1 MNIHNR
7 SIRPTF
13 EYRDIARGISAK
25 SVMAMI
31 GKGALAREDVF
42 RVIAE
47 RTMMRRV
54 AANEKLRIEEAD
66 AIARLLRVRALA
78 HWAFPDAKS
87 AEVFLTSSNPSLG
100 NESPRAL
107 AATDAGAREV
117 EALLNHF
124 VFGDVG

>member
-1 MNIHNR
+1 MNIHSR
-7 SIRPTF
+7 PVQPTF
-13 EYRDIARGISAK
+13 EYRDIARGVSAK

-31 GKGALAREDVF
+31 GKGTLAREDVF

-47 RTMMRRV
+47 RTLMRRV
-54 AANEKLRIEEAD
+54 AANEKLKLEEAD

-78 HWAFPDAKS
+78 HWAFPDAK
-87 AEVFLTSSNPSLG
+87 AADVFLASPNPSLA
-100 NESPRAL
+100 NETPRAL

-117 EALLNHF
+117 EALLHHF